1 MAEMT
6 SHHARL
12 YGLALAL
19 VVFFLA
25 WAVVAAHPWATA
37 ASDPRLKTL
46 GTREAEL
53 RHEAKLV
60 RQVVATRWAH
70 YRVQLKLRRVE
81 IAKVAA
87 SNAAAAAQQ
96 SVVAAAPAAA
106 APVQVV
112 NLPAHVIT
120 RTS

>member
-1 MAEMT
+1 MT

-12 YGLALAL
+12 YGLALAV

-37 ASDPRLKTL
+37 ANDPRLKLL
-46 GTREAEL
+46 GSREAQL
-53 RHEAKLV
+53 RHEARLV
-60 RQVVATRWAH
+60 RKVVATRWAH
-70 YRVQLKLRRVE
+70 YRVQLKLRQSQ
-81 IAKVAA
+81 IAKVTAA
-87 SNAAAAAQQ
+87 NAAAAQQ
-96 SVVAAAPAAA
+96 ATVVAAAAPVA